1 MFSALEIKTE
11 KFNLYSLVHQ
21 FYFNKTRI
29 REKKVKGEK
38 LKKYLKINL
47 FKNSN
52 FNESVVY

>member
-1 MFSALEIKTE
+1 MFSALEIKNE

-38 LKKYLKINL
+38 LKNTFKL

-52 FNESVVY
+52 FNESIVY